1 MPSFSLIGAL
11 EFSRVVSELQQ
22 QSASSTLSLFE
33 SPLTPYPGGHY
44 HTHRG
49 SRPRSPD
56 PEHERN
62 PWDAALH
69 GLPLND
75 RSPRGHLPNLS
86 ESITEEVI
94 APEGQ
99 TPMITI
105 THTPASPLSDVTSDA
120 PSTPAPPGKRQRLYR
135 VLAHSYHVL
144 FPTLH
149 HFKSKTFLG
158 KIAAVFA
165 APAVMALTL
174 TLPVVVTD
182 YEGFGEREEKL
193 VVDEGRLID
202 FEEEG
207 VARTLIA
214 EDQIEEELH
223 ELKFNKWL
231 MAVQCIFGP
240 LFCIAVLFGEYFA
253 PFSSDLCVSFL
264 CIVQTERST
273 NLGYSSPPALPVLQ
287 LPFSLLHF
295 LDPVPVQDPDLPDA
309 QWVSW
314 SPLFGSWRLQMK

>member
-49 SRPRSPD
+49 SRPRTPVD
-56 PEHERN
+56 HDRERD
-62 PWDAALH
+62 PWDAAL
-69 GLPLND
+69 GVPLND
-75 RSPRGHLPNLS
+75 RSPQGQVPTLIEPG
-86 ESITEEVI
+86 TEEIVTS
-94 APEGQ
+94 EGQ

-105 THTPASPLSDVTSDA
+105 THTPASPLSEAASEVTSPFTP
-120 PSTPAPPGKRQRLYR
+120 PSKRQRVYR
-135 VLAHSYHVL
+135 LLGHTYHLL

-149 HFKSKTFLG
+149 HFRSKTFLG

-182 YEGFGEREEKL
+182 YDSFGDREEKL
-193 VVDEGRLID
+193 ITDEERLID

-207 VARTLIA
+207 VERTLIA
-214 EDQIEEELH
+214 EDHVEEELR
-223 ELKFNKWL
+223 ELKYNRWL

-240 LFCIAVLFGEYFA
+240 LFCIAVLFGQYIL
-253 PFSSDLCVSFL
+253 PSSTRYL
-264 CIVQTERST
+264 
-273 NLGYSSPPALPVLQ
+273 N
-287 LPFSLLHF
+287 
-295 LDPVPVQDPDLPDA
+295 
-309 QWVSW
+309 
-314 SPLFGSWRLQMK
+314 